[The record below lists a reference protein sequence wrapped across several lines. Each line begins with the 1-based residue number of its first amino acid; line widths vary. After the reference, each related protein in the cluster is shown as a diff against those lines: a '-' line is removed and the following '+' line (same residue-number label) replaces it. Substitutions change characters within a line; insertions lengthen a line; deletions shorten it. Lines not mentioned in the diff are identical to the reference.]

1 VACSALIGIS
11 LAMAL
16 PFGEAQEPMVLGMIL
31 DSGSM
36 AADWSL
42 Q

>member
-1 VACSALIGIS
+1 
-11 LAMAL
+11 MAL